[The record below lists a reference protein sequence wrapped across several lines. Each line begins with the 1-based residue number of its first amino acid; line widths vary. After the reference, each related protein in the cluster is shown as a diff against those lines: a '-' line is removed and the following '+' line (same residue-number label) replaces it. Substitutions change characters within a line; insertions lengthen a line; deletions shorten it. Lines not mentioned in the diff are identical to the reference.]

1 MAKQLRKLD
10 VCANCGRS
18 IYGENFCPNC
28 GQENTEQ
35 IVSARHLL
43 KDISD
48 EFLKFDSKLLI
59 TIGALLFKPGFLTR
73 EYIAGRRVRYIAP
86 WRLFFTVCA
95 FYFLCYSLSGFGQ
108 YYQQMIS
115 NQQMDAVKSVE
126 SAPSRREVGKPLTP
140 ERVRRQQRFKSS
152 LQRGF
157 ALQSWM
163 VANMSLQFYFF
174 VPLTALGMQW
184 LYFRHRRYYIE
195 HMVFAAHLSAFTS
208 LTFIPFIYLRKY
220 GAVNLVALAFSLTL
234 ALNLIYTFAG
244 LRVVYQESFFKTLI
258 KTVLM
263 WLIPTLCYSLLVMLA
278 VGTVMVFGMLH
289 G

>member
-1 MAKQLRKLD
+1 M
-10 VCANCGRS
+10 NCGRS

-48 EFLKFDSKLLI
+48 EFLKFDSKHLI
-59 TIGALLFKPGFLTR
+59 TIGALLFKPGLLTR

-115 NQQMDAVKSVE
+115 NQQIDIVKSVE
-126 SAPSRREVGKPLTP
+126 SAPNLRGAGKPITP
-140 ERVRRQQRFKSS
+140 EIVRRQQRFKSS

-163 VANMSLQFYFF
+163 VANMSLQFYFS
-174 VPLTALGMQW
+174 VPLVALVMQW

-195 HMVFAAHLSAFTS
+195 HMVFAAHLNAFTLLS
-208 LTFIPFIYLRKY
+208 YIPFIFLYRY
-220 GAVNLVALAFSLTL
+220 STVNLVVLAFSLAL
-234 ALNLIYTFAG
+234 AFNLIYTFVG
-244 LRVVYQESFFKTLI
+244 LRVVYQESVFKTLI
-258 KTVLM
+258 KTLLM
-263 WLIPTLCYSLLVMLA
+263 WLIPTLGYALLIMLA
-278 VGTVMVFGMLH
+278 VGTVIVFGTLH